1 MAIDRIGK
9 GGPVAPPQA
18 PSEANPAEKA
28 EKTGRTFEVRSE
40 KSEAKAGAAE
50 VGGVAAT
57 PLARLHAGHVDVNGY
72 LDLKVE
78 EATAALKGLNP
89 TELSAI
95 QKMLREQLVSD
106 PALSDLVKSAAGAT
120 PSLPEE

>member
-9 GGPVAPPQA
+9 GGPVAPSQA
-18 PSEANPAEKA
+18 PSEANQAGKS
-28 EKTGRTFEVRSE
+28 EKTDKTFEVRSE
-40 KSEAKAGAAE
+40 KTEAKAAAAA
-50 VGGVAAT
+50 VGGVSAT
-57 PLARLHAGHVDVNGY
+57 PLERLHAGHVDVNGY

-78 EATAALKGLNP
+78 EATAHLKGLNP

-106 PALSDLVKSAAGAT
+106 PALSDLVKSAAGAS

>member
-1 MAIDRIGK
+1 MGIDRIGK
-9 GGPVAPPQA
+9 GGPVTPPQA

-40 KSEAKAGAAE
+40 KSEAKAGATA
-50 VGGVAAT
+50 VGNVTAT
-57 PLARLHAGHVDVNGY
+57 PLERLHAGHVDVNGY

-78 EATAALKGLNP
+78 EATAHLKGLNAS
-89 TELSAI
+89 ELSAI

-106 PALSDLVKSAAGAT
+106 PALSDLVKSAAGAS

>member
-9 GGPVAPPQA
+9 GGPVAPPQS
-18 PSEANPAEKA
+18 PSEANPA

-57 PLARLHAGHVDVNGY
+57 PLARLHAGQVDVNGY

-89 TELSAI
+89 TELTAI

>member
-1 MAIDRIGK
+1 MPIDRIGK
-9 GGPVAPPQA
+9 GGPVAPSQA
-18 PSEANPAEKA
+18 PSEANPAAKT

-40 KSEAKAGAAE
+40 KSEAKAGATH

-57 PLARLHAGHVDVNGY
+57 PLDRLHAGHVDVNGY

-78 EATAALKGLNP
+78 EATAHLHGLNP
-89 TELSAI
+89 TELTAI
-95 QKMLREQLVSD
+95 HKMLREQLVSD
-106 PALSDLVKSAAGAT
+106 PALSDLVKSAAGAS